1 MLCNIYIS
9 RKRKKERRNI
19 KKQTRL
25 EKSRKEDE
33 EEVRVRARVCVARRR
48 CMAIPT
54 NSAVHVKA
62 VGISTPPK
70 FFTF

>member
-1 MLCNIYIS
+1 
-9 RKRKKERRNI
+9 
-19 KKQTRL
+19 
-25 EKSRKEDE
+25 
-33 EEVRVRARVCVARRR
+33 VARRR